1 MPSRQAEDVGEGE
14 GAPLAGVLG
23 VRPGE
28 VDGLPDGE
36 PLELPVGEPDPL
48 RPVVGLAG
56 ELVPGWPEGLA
67 DAFLPARVVAELGVP
82 GVVAP
87 LGTPL
92 AGPVVR
98 ALADVLGDGT
108 RLVVAVPAVEGPAG
122 SWFAAGVPLSAPERS
137 SAMRPP
143 LARTAAPIAKAP
155 ARRRWGRPG

>member
-23 VRPGE
+23 ARLGE

-36 PLELPVGEPDPL
+36 PLGPPVGEPDAL
-48 RPVVGLAG
+48 RPAVGLAG
-56 ELVPGWPEGLA
+56 ELVPGWPEGLV
-67 DAFLPARVVAELGVP
+67 DAFFPDRVVAAP

-87 LGTPL
+87 PGTPL

-108 RLVVAVPAVEGPAG
+108 RLAVPVPAVEGPAG
-122 SWFAAGVPLSAPERS
+122 RWFAAGVPLSAPERS

-155 ARRRWGRPG
+155 TRRRGDRSG

>member
-1 MPSRQAEDVGEGE
+1 MPSRQEEDVGEGE
-14 GAPLAGVLG
+14 GAPLAWVLG
-23 VRPGE
+23 VRLGE

-36 PLELPVGEPDPL
+36 PLEPPVGEPDAL

-56 ELVPGWPEGLA
+56 ELAPGWPEGLA
-67 DAFLPARVVAELGVP
+67 DVFLSARAVAELDVP

-98 ALADVLGDGT
+98 ALADALGDGT
-108 RLVVAVPAVEGPAG
+108 RLGVAVPAVEGRAG
-122 SWFAAGVPLSAPERS
+122 SWFAAGLPLSAPERS

-143 LARTAAPIAKAP
+143 LATTAAPIAKTP
-155 ARRRWGRPG
+155 ARRRGDRSR